1 MTNFSGVTEAIARE
15 AVELALPSIENLSHG
30 GPGHLVVLRPGVA
43 PSADAELPV
52 VYRRSWG
59 EKKDWRGP
67 YDAIAE
73 SKARIS
79 WTTGLPS
86 HTVQQLHPYLY
97 QQGWTKWGG
106 SAVGEGGLVVAYS
119 GDKWFHDQFYSE
131 LVVSAIKVVCLRE
144 IDAVLRDPGTLF
156 LGDGGEKP

>member
-1 MTNFSGVTEAIARE
+1 MTTFSGLTADVASE

-30 GPGHLVVLRPGVA
+30 SPGHLVVLRPGVA

-86 HTVQQLHPYLY
+86 HAVQQLHPYLY

-156 LGDGGEKP
+156 LGNGGENS